1 MIQVHGDT
9 ETINKVFI
17 VNALFDIIISQLFE
31 NLTLLIAPSH
41 FHDIVIWLYALSH
54 ELSKSSNATHVDKSQ
69 YHIHF
74 CSNEKDKGIGK

>member
-1 MIQVHGDT
+1 MIQVHGDA
-9 ETINKVFI
+9 ETFNIVFI
-17 VNALFDIIISQLFE
+17 VNALFDMIISQLFK

-41 FHDIVIWLYALSH
+41 FHDIAIWLYALSH
-54 ELSKSSNATHVDKSQ
+54 ELSKLSNGTHVNKSQ